1 MTIFFKWILYP
12 REFYVCKTFLV
23 PRKVVEKSIKSSPI
37 WILWAERVLADGA
50 SRRNS
55 TAHIQWAVYQEEKI
69 ILLLLSTAG
78 DSSWQKNYVTCRTK
92 QKDANIS
99 FLAIAFNSTYLV
111 LRALL
116 CLLSWAFD
124 ERRRN
129 GEGPVSDNMDGQP
142 SFLVTCCSQF
152 HKWLILTYSTFKP
165 LPNIRCDYCNSSV

>member
-1 MTIFFKWILYP
+1 MSLFFKWILYP
-12 REFYVCKTFLV
+12 REFYVRKTFLE

-99 FLAIAFNSTYLV
+99 FLAIAFNSTHLV

-124 ERRRN
+124 ERQFQLNSTN
-129 GEGPVSDNMDGQP
+129 GWFLHIAHLNLYKIFEVTIAIALFKGNKNISPQGP
-142 SFLVTCCSQF
+142 
-152 HKWLILTYSTFKP
+152 LI
-165 LPNIRCDYCNSSV
+165 NQ

>member
-124 ERRRN
+124 ERQFQLNSTN
-129 GEGPVSDNMDGQP
+129 GWFLHIAHLNLYQILDVTTAIAQFKGNKNISPQGP
-142 SFLVTCCSQF
+142 
-152 HKWLILTYSTFKP
+152 LI
-165 LPNIRCDYCNSSV
+165 NH

>member
-1 MTIFFKWILYP
+1 MSLFFKWILYP
-12 REFYVCKTFLV
+12 REFYVCKTFLE

-99 FLAIAFNSTYLV
+99 FLAIAFNSTHLV

-124 ERRRN
+124 ERQFQLNSTN
-129 GEGPVSDNMDGQP
+129 GWFLHIAHLNLYQILDVTIAIAQFKGNKNISPQGP
-142 SFLVTCCSQF
+142 
-152 HKWLILTYSTFKP
+152 LI
-165 LPNIRCDYCNSSV
+165 NH